1 MGLSVVDFRGSF
13 CAAAVL
19 DSLVCGANVSG
30 ADVPTSGRTVRSA
43 WRLLTCITVAR
54 ALAEGQIEIEMD
66 FTHLSI
72 CERFA

>member
-30 ADVPTSGRTVRSA
+30 ADIHASRRMIGIA
-43 WRLLTCITVAR
+43 
-54 ALAEGQIEIEMD
+54 
-66 FTHLSI
+66 
-72 CERFA
+72 